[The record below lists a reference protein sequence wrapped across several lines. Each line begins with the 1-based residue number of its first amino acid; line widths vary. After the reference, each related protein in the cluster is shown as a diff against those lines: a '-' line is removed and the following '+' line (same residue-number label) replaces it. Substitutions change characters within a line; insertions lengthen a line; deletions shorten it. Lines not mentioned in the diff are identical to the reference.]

1 MFKYHREDN
10 LFFKPPTGYPFLSSA
25 LRCLEENNLLRGNI
39 VFFFKCCFL
48 KNLKQLSSKGSVI
61 SSGKNMVAFKC

>member
-39 VFFFKCCFL
+39 VFFFQMLFFEEFEAVI
-48 KNLKQLSSKGSVI
+48 KQRECY
-61 SSGKNMVAFKC
+61 F

>member
-10 LFFKPPTGYPFLSSA
+10 LFFKPPTGYPFLSS
-25 LRCLEENNLLRGNI
+25 EENNLLRGNI
-39 VFFFKCCFL
+39 VFFFKCYFL